1 MKNSVEQTPSGATLS
16 IVIAGVIFGS
26 AFLCTK
32 VLVEELSLVDFVAA
46 RMLLAA
52 AAVTGF
58 LVVSGR
64 RPPITR
70 ALLVS
75 ASFLALADALI
86 PYVLV
91 SWGQTRINA
100 GTAAVLV
107 STMPLF
113 TAVLSQIV
121 SRDEQL
127 TIARLGGLMI
137 GLAGAAVIAGG
148 GGSAALSTPS
158 AGSGAVVLAAML
170 YAAAAVHGRRVLAT
184 VDATTLN
191 AAKLSIGAAMI
202 LPIALSVDGASSTG
216 HLDYR
221 GVIALLWIGVVS
233 TGLARVAYFRAVAVA
248 GSVRASL
255 VTYIVPV
262 SGVALSC
269 IVLHEPLPPR
279 SVAGMA
285 LIVSGVAV
293 VMYAPAFGRLLARIG
308 GAARHPLGRHAA
320 AVGGGG

>member
-1 MKNSVEQTPSGATLS
+1 MKNSVEQTPSGPTVS
-16 IVIAGVIFGS
+16 IVVAGVIFGS

-32 VLVEELSLVDFVAA
+32 VLVEEMSLVDFVAA

-58 LVVSGR
+58 LIVSGR

-70 ALLVS
+70 SLLMSAAL
-75 ASFLALADALI
+75 LALADALI

-113 TAVLSQIV
+113 TAILSQIV
-121 SRDEQL
+121 SRDEDL
-127 TIARLGGLMI
+127 SIARLSGLVI
-137 GLAGAAVIAGG
+137 GLAGVAVIAGG

-170 YAAAAVHGRRVLAT
+170 YAVAAVYGRRVLAT

-202 LPIALSVDGASSTG
+202 LPIALSADGASSTG
-216 HLDYR
+216 QLDLR

-248 GSVRASL
+248 GSVRASM

-262 SGVALSC
+262 SGVALGC

-279 SVAGMA
+279 SIAGMA

-293 VMYAPAFGRLLARIG
+293 VMYAPALRRILARNG
-308 GAARHPLGRHAA
+308 GAARHLLGSHVPAIGEGR
-320 AVGGGG
+320 

>member
-1 MKNSVEQTPSGATLS
+1 MKNRVEQTPSGATLS
-16 IVIAGVIFGS
+16 IVVAGVIFGS

-32 VLVEELSLVDFVAA
+32 VLVEEMSLVDFVAA

-70 ALLVS
+70 SLLMS
-75 ASFLALADALI
+75 AAFLALADALI

-91 SWGQTRINA
+91 AWGQTRINA

-121 SRDEQL
+121 SRDEDL
-127 TIARLGGLMI
+127 SIARLSGLVI
-137 GLAGAAVIAGG
+137 GLAGVAVIAGG
-148 GGSAALSTPS
+148 GGSAVLSTPS
-158 AGSGAVVLAAML
+158 AGAGAVILAAML
-170 YAAAAVHGRRVLAT
+170 YAAAAVYGRRALAT

-202 LPIALSVDGASSTG
+202 LPIALSVDGASGTG
-216 HLDYR
+216 QLDLR
-221 GVIALLWIGVVS
+221 GVIALLWISVVS

-262 SGVALSC
+262 SGIGLGC
-269 IVLHEPLPPR
+269 IFLHEPLPAR
-279 SVAGMA
+279 SVAGLA
-285 LIVSGVAV
+285 LVVSGVAA
-293 VMYAPAFGRLLARIG
+293 VMYATAFRRILARIS
-308 GAARHPLGRHAA
+308 GAARHPLGRHVP
-320 AVGGGG
+320 AVGEGG